1 MKSKKG
7 QRVRY
12 AVAGLGH
19 LAQIAVLP
27 AFKQCPNAELVA
39 LVSGDPLKQK
49 KLGAKYG
56 IDEVY
61 SYDRYEECLSN
72 GVDAVYI
79 VLPNH
84 LHKDFTVR
92 ALNAGV
98 HVLCEKPMAVTEEE
112 CEAMIRAAE
121 KNNRKLMIAYRLHF
135 EKGNL
140 EAIAMARRGKLGE
153 LRFFTSEFAQQVVK
167 NNIRLSQ
174 DVEEGGGPIY
184 DMGVYCINAA
194 RYLFGAE
201 PTHVLACSASKNEA
215 RFRNAEE
222 MTSVTLKFPGER
234 LATFTAS
241 FGAADIGR
249 YTLVGSKGVLTAD
262 PAYGYSDKIRLHIT
276 IDEKTR
282 VRNFPKRDQF
292 AAEVEYFSECILK
305 NKEPEP
311 SGFEGLA
318 DVRVVEAIYQSADA
332 QQLIALAPFLDKRR
346 PNLQQEIHQPAH
358 GMPKTVKTMSP
369 GGKAA

>member
-7 QRVRY
+7 RRVRY

-27 AFKQCPNAELVA
+27 AFKRCPNAELVA

-56 IDEVY
+56 VDKVY
-61 SYDRYEECLSN
+61 SYDRYEECLSD

-84 LHKDFTVR
+84 LHKEFTVR

-112 CEAMIRAAE
+112 CESMIRAAE

-153 LRFFTSEFAQQVVK
+153 VKFFKSEFAQQVVK

-262 PAYGYSDKIRLHIT
+262 PAYGYSDKIRLLIT

-292 AAEVEYFSECILK
+292 AAEVEYFSECIL
-305 NKEPEP
+305 
-311 SGFEGLA
+311 
-318 DVRVVEAIYQSADA
+318 
-332 QQLIALAPFLDKRR
+332 
-346 PNLQQEIHQPAH
+346 
-358 GMPKTVKTMSP
+358 
-369 GGKAA
+369 